1 MFAFLIDRYMLERNV
16 SVEKIINVTGLPRE
30 EVEKIIRNEINDV
43 PLSVIYKIAK
53 VLDIGIPKLY
63 YSIEEIDI
71 LRQRLNWRIQEYG
84 INDFEVK
91 ELVKIINIFQNIK
104 IKNKNNTIT

>member
-16 SVEKIINVTGLPRE
+16 SVEKIIDVTGLPRE

-53 VLDIGIPKLY
+53 VLDISISKLY
-63 YSIEEIDI
+63 YSIDDLDK
-71 LRQRLNWRIQEYG
+71 LRERLNWKVKNYNIDDY
-84 INDFEVK
+84 EVK
-91 ELVKIINIFQNIK
+91 ELVRIINIFQDIK
-104 IKNKNNTIT
+104 IKDNNMIT